1 MKSLITQRPNDP
13 IDHLIKKLEQP
24 ESNNYHFYNRHIVL
38 RIVLLRPPGSR
49 GKEIALS
56 LAEYLSESAGNI
68 TCISVGD
75 LIDKEISKR
84 SSYGKEI
91 EQSRQTYSYVKDEIV
106 IELLKLQVQ
115 QMEKEQ
121 RSYIIEGF
129 PRTEIQAIAM

>member
-1 MKSLITQRPNDP
+1 M
-13 IDHLIKKLEQP
+13 
-24 ESNNYHFYNRHIVL
+24 
-38 RIVLLRPPGSR
+38 LRPPGSR

-56 LAEYLSESAGNI
+56 LCEWLGEQTNGNI

-75 LIDKEISKR
+75 LIDKEINKR

-115 QMEKEQ
+115 AMENE
-121 RSYIIEGF
+121 
-129 PRTEIQAIAM
+129 

>member
-1 MKSLITQRPNDP
+1 MEEYLETQKLYELFESLMKSLITTKPADP
-13 IDHLIKKLEQP
+13 ISHLISKLEQP
-24 ESNNYHFYNRHIVL
+24 ESKCVTVTYVVL
-38 RIVLLRPPGSR
+38 RIVLIRPPGSR

-56 LAEYLSESAGNI
+56 LAEYLSEQAGNI

-106 IELLKLQVQ
+106 IELLKL
-115 QMEKEQ
+115 
-121 RSYIIEGF
+121 
-129 PRTEIQAIAM
+129 